1 MRPAK
6 DPNPNNVR
14 AGHQLMNVRKIWS
27 IVSPVLMLA
36 AVAACQDTVSTDSPK
51 MEPPAVSVEVAR
63 VRVGPATEN
72 AHVVGSLMADE
83 SVIIRAEAGGRIEEI
98 HFAEGQA
105 VERGKV
111 LFTLDAKEQQA
122 QLAQSQAALA
132 LSEFDHKRI
141 QELRGKKVVS
151 QQEYDRALAQLREAR
166 AEVALDRARLEKKT
180 IRAPFVGLLGIRQ
193 VSPGD
198 YVQVGQELINL
209 EAVDPVKIDF
219 RIPGRLVHRVR
230 PGQALVAAVD
240 AYPKTTFQGQIY
252 AINPRL
258 DASTRSVQLRGRL
271 PNRERLLHPG
281 MFAQVT
287 LVLEEREEALWV
299 PEQALVPIGNDLF
312 VYRLAD
318 PFAVSGG
325 NIDPRRAQAD
335 GPKPPQPMAKAVLT
349 RVETGSRR
357 VGEVEI
363 RAGLGRDDTVVIAG
377 HLKLRDGAAVSLK
390 PLPETSKPP
399 AVSKR

>member
-1 MRPAK
+1 
-6 DPNPNNVR
+6 
-14 AGHQLMNVRKIWS
+14 MNVTKTWS

-36 AVAACQDTVSTDSPK
+36 AVAACQDTASTDSPK
-51 MEPPAVSVEVAR
+51 ALPPISVEAAR
-63 VRVGPATEN
+63 VRVGPATDD
-72 AHVVGSLMADE
+72 AHAVGSLMAEE
-83 SVIIRAEAGGRIEEI
+83 SVIIRAEVAGRIEEV

-105 VERGKV
+105 VERGQV

-132 LSEFDHKRI
+132 LGELDHKRI

-166 AEVALDRARLEKKT
+166 AKVALDRARLEKKT
-180 IRAPFVGLLGIRQ
+180 IRAPFAGLLGIRLI
-193 VSPGD
+193 SPGD
-198 YVQVGQELINL
+198 FVQLGQELVNL
-209 EAVDPVKIDF
+209 EAVDSVKIEF

-258 DASTRSVQLRGRL
+258 DANTRTVQLRGRL
-271 PNRERLLHPG
+271 PNREHLLHPG
-281 MFAQVT
+281 MFAQIT
-287 LVLEEREEALWV
+287 LVLEERRDALWV
-299 PEQALVPIGNDLF
+299 PEQALVPMGNDRF
-312 VYRLAD
+312 VYRLED
-318 PFAVSGG
+318 PYTASSGNG
-325 NIDPRRAQAD
+325 DQQGAQA
-335 GPKPPQPMAKAVLT
+335 GGSAPQPMARAVLT

-377 HLKLRDGAAVSLK
+377 HLQLRDGAAVSLK
-390 PLPETSKPP
+390 PIPETS
-399 AVSKR
+399 

>member
-1 MRPAK
+1 
-6 DPNPNNVR
+6 
-14 AGHQLMNVRKIWS
+14 MNVTKTWS

-36 AVAACQDTVSTDSPK
+36 AVAACQDTASTDSPK
-51 MEPPAVSVEVAR
+51 ALPPISVEAAR
-63 VRVGPATEN
+63 VRVGPATDD
-72 AHVVGSLMADE
+72 AHAVGSLMAEE
-83 SVIIRAEAGGRIEEI
+83 SVIIRAEVAGRIEEV

-105 VERGKV
+105 VERGQV

-132 LSEFDHKRI
+132 LGELDHKRI

-166 AEVALDRARLEKKT
+166 AKVALDRARLEKKT
-180 IRAPFVGLLGIRQ
+180 IRAPFAGLLGIRLI
-193 VSPGD
+193 SPGD
-198 YVQVGQELINL
+198 FVQLGQELVNL
-209 EAVDPVKIDF
+209 EAVDSVKIEF

-258 DASTRSVQLRGRL
+258 DANTRTVQLRGRL
-271 PNRERLLHPG
+271 PNREHLLHPG
-281 MFAQVT
+281 MFAQIT
-287 LVLEEREEALWV
+287 LVLEERRDALWV
-299 PEQALVPIGNDLF
+299 PEQALVPMGNDRF
-312 VYRLAD
+312 VYRLED
-318 PFAVSGG
+318 PHTSSGG
-325 NIDPRRAQAD
+325 NVEAQGAQA
-335 GPKPPQPMAKAVLT
+335 GGSAPQPMARAVLT

-377 HLKLRDGAAVSLK
+377 HLQLRDGAAVSLK
-390 PLPETSKPP
+390 PIPETS
-399 AVSKR
+399 